1 VEYLAPGPRAR
12 LRLGAERTRD
22 TYASMSQRNV
32 EIVSASFDAIAG
44 GDLDALLSLYDPAV
58 RFMPLTGTQV
68 ESGGYRGH
76 QGVRD
81 YFAEV
86 GEIWDG
92 MRPYADQVRT
102 VGDHVVV
109 IGGCA
114 VRGRG
119 SGVVTDSPLAWVI
132 TVRESK
138 ITSHRG
144 FRTADEALEAAGLRE

>member
-1 VEYLAPGPRAR
+1 
-12 LRLGAERTRD
+12 
-22 TYASMSQRNV
+22 MSDENV
-32 EIVSASFDAIAG
+32 EIVRRSFDAIAS
-44 GDLDALLSLYDPAV
+44 GDLNALLRLYDPAV
-58 RFMPLTGTQV
+58 RFLPLTGTRV

-86 GEIWDG
+86 DEIWDEL
-92 MRPYADQVRT
+92 RPHADQVQT
-102 VGDHVVV
+102 VGDQVVV
-109 IGGCA
+109 VGGCA

-132 TVRESK
+132 TIRDGK

-144 FRTADEALEAAGLRE
+144 FRTADEALEAAELDDH